1 MRRLSICINDRLY
14 EQRNFAGRSF
24 DIKNHLNI
32 IKVYYDFYVKLDQYF
47 SVLSDLYF
55 TGEARIKKFTNQGNF
70 TNSVFLEFEN
80 GDLLP
85 FTDIDQDTNYLYNL
99 DVTRNFMTRHN
110 NRILNMNT
118 VDWSN
123 NIIIKDTEEQ
133 RKLFKQEH
141 QEEKQDDEKKLVEK
155 LQGLSLKFKTK
166 KKSLRKPKKSL
177 RKPKKST
184 RKPKKSLR
192 KPKKSTRKPKKSTR
206 KPKKSLRKSKKST
219 RKPKKSTRKSK
230 KSTRKP
236 KKSTR
241 KPTRKPTRK
250 SKI

>member
-1 MRRLSICINDRLY
+1 MRYKRDVSCSVRGIQSFIDEFNDITSTDDPENYKETLMRRLAICINDRLY
-14 EQRNFAGRSF
+14 EQRNFTGRSF

-85 FTDIDQDTNYLYNL
+85 FTYVDQDTNYLYNL

-133 RKLFKQEH
+133 RKLFKQEY
-141 QEEKQDDEKKLVEK
+141 QEEKQDDERKLVEK

-166 KKSLRKPKKSL
+166 KKSLRKTKKSL
-177 RKPKKST
+177 RKTKKPKKSL

-192 KPKKSTRKPKKSTR
+192 KPKKSTRKY
-206 KPKKSLRKSKKST
+206 
-219 RKPKKSTRKSK
+219 
-230 KSTRKP
+230 
-236 KKSTR
+236 
-241 KPTRKPTRK
+241 
-250 SKI
+250 KI